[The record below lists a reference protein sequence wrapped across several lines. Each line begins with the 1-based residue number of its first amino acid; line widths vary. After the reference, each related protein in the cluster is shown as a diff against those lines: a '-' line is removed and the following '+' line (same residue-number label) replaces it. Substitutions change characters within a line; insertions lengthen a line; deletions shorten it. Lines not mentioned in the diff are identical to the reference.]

1 MKNIIITL
9 VLLFSRNYF
18 FSQEKENLNSHL
30 QNRSGK
36 LFFGLS
42 VEVRITPFY
51 NEKDFFLLSKQ
62 YAQVNDESQNSGFAF
77 SYSLNY
83 YVTKNLSLS
92 FSNSFRND
100 ILYNKSETAMLPLL
114 KNSKS
119 EKTIFI
125 DYHLYTDYHIN
136 ISKKSQLLTRLG
148 FSFMNTNSEYNQFES
163 IFQNGVFIGNIGV
176 IKDFSFNALNY
187 GLGYKINKFDILI
200 GAFSSKNTPYT
211 SARYTIPYFKINY
224 TFLKI

>member
-1 MKNIIITL
+1 MKNIIIFL
-9 VLLFSRNYF
+9 ILLFPKSNI
-18 FSQEKENLNSHL
+18 FSQEKINLNSHI

-42 VEVRITPFY
+42 LEARITPFY
-51 NEKDFFLLSKQ
+51 NEKDFFSMPKQ
-62 YAQVNDESQNSGFAF
+62 YAQVNDESQNSGFAV

-83 YVTKNLSLS
+83 FANKNLSFG

-100 ILYNKSETAMLPLL
+100 ILYNKSETAMLPTL

-125 DYHLYTDYHIN
+125 DYHLYSDYHIY
-136 ISKKSQLLTRLG
+136 ISEKSQLFARFG
-148 FSFMNTNSEYNQFES
+148 YSFMNTNSDYNQFES
-163 IFQNGVFIGNIGV
+163 IYQNGVYIGNIGV

-187 GLGYKINKFDILI
+187 GIGYKINKFDILI

-211 SARYTIPYFKINY
+211 STRYTIPYIKINY